1 MRRVARPLSHSDGQA
16 TPQRRVL
23 ARGSRRIFL
32 APLEV
37 PEPLFLIAYHGG
49 GVELVPQELLE
60 VGSSLR
66 GAWEVHVKIQE
77 RFVAPT
83 FTLFRI
89 VTGVLFACHGAQK
102 LFGWFGGLPGF
113 QGGRTLPPLLVAAG
127 VIELITGTLIALGLF
142 GAIAAFIASGE
153 MAFAYFI
160 AHFPH
165 GFWPIFNRGEL
176 AVLYCFA
183 FLFIATYGP
192 GSFSVDQLIRRR
204 RAATQT

>member
-1 MRRVARPLSHSDGQA
+1 
-16 TPQRRVL
+16 VL

-32 APLEV
+32 APLDA
-37 PEPLFLIAYHGG
+37 PEPLFSIPYHGG
-49 GVELVPQELLE
+49 GVELSPEKLSGI
-60 VGSSLR
+60 GSGLR

-113 QGGRTLPPLLVAAG
+113 QGGRTLPPQLVAAG
-127 VIELITGTLIALGLF
+127 VIELIAGTLIALGLF
-142 GAIAAFIASGE
+142 GAIAAFVASGE